1 MAFYGSS
8 TPFICTR
15 CLRRASTA
23 RSRFSTTISPR
34 ARHNATFSA
43 TSYRYNAFKPT
54 LKYCRPSSN
63 ATMSSRRA
71 YFNQPGPPKSLPPAG
86 IAELFHRRLIYLSG
100 PDAPKFLQGL
110 TTNNV
115 NPKAITPWYSAFLDA
130 RGRMMWDSF
139 IYPDPSQ
146 GSSEWACFIE
156 VDGTE
161 AENLFKH
168 LKRHK
173 LRSKI
178 EIRLV
183 EEAEASVWASWRDNG
198 ATESEARASEP
209 PWSSLD
215 DSASDPSSYTVAVCD
230 PRAPGFGWR
239 IVLPKSESSNL
250 ISSGEM
256 NEFPIVD
263 ATSYHIRRYLYG
275 IPEGPKEMPPA
286 SALPMESNIDL
297 MHGIDFR
304 KGCYVGQEL
313 TIRTKHTGVVR
324 KRILP
329 VQLYHKTDPNW
340 SLQKTGEA
348 IHNEHIPAGI
358 DIKQLEEDGTVKKG
372 RATGKFLAGISNVG
386 LALCR
391 LEMMTDMKVSAEGG
405 SWRPGMEFGMQWGEQ
420 DAEGRHKSVRIK
432 PIVPQ
437 WLRDRE

>member
-1 MAFYGSS
+1 
-8 TPFICTR
+8 
-15 CLRRASTA
+15 
-23 RSRFSTTISPR
+23 
-34 ARHNATFSA
+34 
-43 TSYRYNAFKPT
+43 
-54 LKYCRPSSN
+54 
-63 ATMSSRRA
+63 MSSRRA

-139 IYPDPSQ
+139 IYPNPSQ
-146 GSSEWACFIE
+146 GSSEWAYFIE

-183 EEAEASVWASWRDNG
+183 EEAEASVWAGWQDNG

-209 PWSSLD
+209 PWSALD
-215 DSASDPSSYTVAVCD
+215 DSASDPSSYTVAVRD

-256 NEFPIVD
+256 NGFPIVD
-263 ATSYHIRRYLYG
+263 AASYHIRRYLYG
-275 IPEGPKEMPPA
+275 IPEGPKEMPPG

-329 VQLYHKTDPNW
+329 VQLYHKTEELSGALLLASYNPDW
-340 SLQKTGEA
+340 SFQKTGEP
-348 IHNEHIPAGI
+348 IHNEHIPAGT
-358 DIKQLEEDGTVKKG
+358 DIKQLDEDCIVKKG

-405 SWRPGMEFGMQWGEQ
+405 SWRPGMEFGMQWGKQ

-437 WLRDRE
+437 WLRGREQEMGEKPMGKRSG